1 METKKQDIYYFL
13 QLNKTKQV
21 KQHLIKKHPNPYPQ
35 YIKIYLAITIIII
48 IINISYKKKSPY
60 IKGFS
65 HPKYYTEAVQAAGR
79 YLAKTVV

>member
-35 YIKIYLAITIIII
+35 YIKIYLATII

-60 IKGFS
+60 IKDFS
-65 HPKYYTEAVQAAGR
+65 HPKYYDEAVQAAGR
-79 YLAKTVV
+79 YLDNTVV

>member
-35 YIKIYLAITIIII
+35 YIKIYLATII

>member
-21 KQHLIKKHPNPYPQ
+21 KQHLIKKHPNLHPR
-35 YIKIYLAITIIII
+35 YIKIYLELIIV
-48 IINISYKKKSPY
+48 KKYTLYAKKVLIRGLFQPN
-60 IKGFS
+60 
-65 HPKYYTEAVQAAGR
+65 YYTEAVQAAGR